1 MARRGV
7 RAAQREL
14 RAQAAATSEGK
25 YSLPLTEEPPARGA
39 RHTPH
44 RHIQSPPPSAS
55 LPPEAH
61 GSAAG
66 LGNQGGRLARECN
79 LPAARAPTPAAFPDR
94 APSRALTPGQQ
105 TPPATAEG
113 GPRTRWRAAIAP
125 HFPSIRLTPSK
136 AWGTPHG
143 LVPAPMARPN
153 DPRADR
159 IPQDGAS
166 ARSMPP
172 GSRKTP
178 RPRPNLTHTCS
189 RCTRE
194 RGRPRAA
201 RCGAPLHPTRSHHL

>member
-66 LGNQGGRLARECN
+66 LGNQGAAWRGTVTFRPPARPRPPLSPTAHPPGRSPQVNKRHRQRRR
-79 LPAARAPTPAAFPDR
+79 AARGRDGAPPLPHTSPLS
-94 APSRALTPGQQ
+94 APR
-105 TPPATAEG
+105 
-113 GPRTRWRAAIAP
+113 RV
-125 HFPSIRLTPSK
+125 TPSK

-194 RGRPRAA
+194 
-201 RCGAPLHPTRSHHL
+201 